1 MTSGAPLSRGASHG
15 ARSSQPSRPLIVEL
29 VGPAGAGKT
38 ALLRSLRR
46 DRRFRAG
53 LRIDR
58 LRHFLDILIHAAILV
73 PIGFA
78 LLGHGPTAM
87 WYGVLHF
94 VRLRTLPS
102 AIARA
107 SRRKEDGVI
116 LLDEGPIFSL
126 GRLSVFQQ
134 AGHGVGPVSR
144 QWHAELNRWSG
155 LLDAVVW
162 IDAPDAVLTERIR
175 SRPKDHQIKTGTD
188 AEVVDFLGRYRRA
201 YGDILTR
208 LKASGAVRVIEL
220 DTTDSTID
228 ETASRVVAELERLGL
243 PGPG

>member
-1 MTSGAPLSRGASHG
+1 MTSGAPSRGASHG
-15 ARSSQPSRPLIVEL
+15 AKSSQLSRPLIVEL

-58 LRHFLDILIHAAILV
+58 LRHFLDILIHSLILV
-73 PIGFA
+73 PIGFV
-78 LLGHGPTAM
+78 LLGHGPTSM
-87 WYGVLHF
+87 WYGMLHF
-94 VRLRTLPS
+94 VRLRTLPG

-107 SRRKEDGVI
+107 SRKKEDGVI

-126 GRLSVFQQ
+126 GRLAVFQQ
-134 AGHGVGPVSR
+134 AGHGDGRMSR
-144 QWHAELNRWSG
+144 QWRAELNRWST

-175 SRPKDHQIKTGTD
+175 SRPKNHRIKSATD
-188 AEVVDFLGRYRRA
+188 GEVADFLDRYRRA
-201 YGDILTR
+201 YGDILAR
-208 LKASGAVRVIEL
+208 LKAGGAVRVIGL
-220 DTTDSTID
+220 DTSDTAID
-228 ETASRVVAELERLGL
+228 EAAGRVVAELERLGL
-243 PGPG
+243 RRSD

>member
-1 MTSGAPLSRGASHG
+1 MTSGAPSRGASHG
-15 ARSSQPSRPLIVEL
+15 ARPSQPSRPLIVEL

-46 DRRFRAG
+46 DHRFRAG

-58 LRHFLDILIHAAILV
+58 VRHFLNILIHAVLLV
-73 PIGFA
+73 PIGFV
-78 LLGHGPTAM
+78 LLGHGSTSM
-87 WYGVLHF
+87 WYGMLHF

-107 SRRKEDGVI
+107 SRKKEDGVI

-126 GRLSVFQQ
+126 GRLTVFQE
-134 AGHGVGPVSR
+134 AGHGDGPMSR
-144 QWHAELNRWSG
+144 QWHAELNRWSS

-188 AEVVDFLGRYRRA
+188 AEVADFLDRYRRA
-201 YGDILTR
+201 YEDILSR

-220 DTTDSTID
+220 DTSKSTTD
-228 ETASRVVAELERLGL
+228 ETASRVAAELERLGL
-243 PGPG
+243 RRSD